1 MSDHIDAVERHYARG
16 GLTERLLAA
25 LAQAGKDIDKLT
37 TADLAPLDQFHSRR
51 LRATEELAAMLAPK
65 SGDRLIDIGSGLGGP
80 ARTLAQA
87 WGCRVSG
94 IDLTADFVTAANELT
109 RRVGLSDRVDFRQG
123 SALGLPFADASFDLA
138 WSQNV
143 VMNIADRAR
152 FYAEMFRV
160 LKPGGRAGIQD
171 VAQGPGGPPHYPLM
185 WADTPQ
191 TSFLLTPEATRAA
204 ITAAG
209 FDILV
214 WQDNT
219 DAALAEA
226 QAERAQ
232 LKANPQPPPL
242 LGIHLIVGDTFQQ
255 KVRNGGRS
263 MSENRIRLVNA
274 VLRRPA

>member
-1 MSDHIDAVERHYARG
+1 MPKIADDIERHYARG
-16 GLTERLLAA
+16 GLADRLLAA
-25 LAQAGKDIDKLT
+25 LAEAGKDIDRLT

-51 LRATEELAAMLAPK
+51 LRATEELAAMLAPAP
-65 SGDRLIDIGSGLGGP
+65 GDALIDIGSGLGGP
-80 ARTLAQA
+80 ARYLAEVC
-87 WGCRVSG
+87 GCRVSG
-94 IDLTADFVTAANELT
+94 IDLTADFVTAASELT
-109 RRVGLSDRVDFRQG
+109 RRVGLADRADFRQA
-123 SALGLPFADASFDLA
+123 SALDLPFPDAGFDLA

-143 VMNIADRAR
+143 AMNIADRPR
-152 FYAEMFRV
+152 YYAEMYRV

-191 TSFLLTPEATRAA
+191 TSFLLTPEKTREEIA
-204 ITAAG
+204 AAG
-209 FDILV
+209 FEILL

-226 QAERAQ
+226 QAERER
-232 LKANPQPPPL
+232 LKANPQPPPV
-242 LGIHLIVGDTFQQ
+242 LGIHLIVGETFQQ

-274 VLRRPA
+274 VLRRPP